1 VTPIWRWLLA
11 MGGSAFVLLS
21 GGVVLYAG
29 GDSNLRPLGWLLIA
43 IGALALAV
51 NTVMRD
57 RFN

>member
-1 VTPIWRWLLA
+1 

-21 GGVVLYAG
+21 GVVVLYAG

-57 RFN
+57 RFL